1 MYNLTAPKNYARSS
15 KQNLFLYNTWQFL
28 YKKLKLMIK
37 IEKSTVVYLL
47 NVIPGLDVAP
57 EEADCLLGLGEAL
70 DLVGHDQRNLGDV
83 VDSVT

>member
-1 MYNLTAPKNYARSS
+1 
-15 KQNLFLYNTWQFL
+15 
-28 YKKLKLMIK
+28 MIK
-37 IEKSTVVYLL
+37 IEKSLSKSTVVYLL